1 MKSEAPFGTAGS
13 HERRLTAEHVAA
25 RALLA
30 ASTIDEAAPR
40 ILEAICRALDWEYG
54 GLWAIDRQADVL
66 RCVEVWCS
74 SAEQFAE
81 FRQASRGLTFR
92 PGVGLPGRVWQ
103 SRQPA
108 WIPDVTSDT
117 NFPRAPVAAREGL
130 HAAFGFPVLL
140 RGEVLSVMEFFSRE
154 IREPDEELLSLLM
167 TVGSQIGMF
176 MDRRGAQEEL
186 DRFFNLSLDLL
197 CVAGFDGYLKRVNP
211 AWQRSLGFTEEELL
225 SSPYVDRLHP
235 DDRAPTIIEAR
246 KLIEGRAVM
255 YFENRHLHKDG
266 TWRWLLWT
274 AAPYPEQQVFYA
286 AGRDI
291 TERKAAEETLALYA
305 RDLEV
310 THRELEDQAARLSQ
324 LVRELETS
332 KRRAEEAAEVKSAF
346 LANMSHEIRTP
357 LNAILGM
364 TTLALK
370 TRLTNEQRDYLS
382 TVKSSAEALIAIISD
397 ILDFSKIEARRLD
410 LERTEFNLRDAVGDA
425 AKVLALRASEKGLEL
440 ACDVGREVPATVVGD
455 PGRLRQ
461 VLLNV
466 IGNAVKFTSAGEV
479 VVRVTVDDDTR
490 GFDAPGSDAA
500 GPGTVVPGT
509 VVPGTVVPGTV
520 PGAVGAGTVRLRFAV
535 RDTGVGIPRNKQQ
548 DIFRAFTQADSST
561 TRRFGGTGLGLAIA
575 SRLVELMGGRIWLE
589 SEPGH
594 GSTFHFTARFDRPAT
609 ASAGGP
615 DEVPRALQGLRVLVV
630 DDNATNRRIVE
641 EMLASWHM
649 LPTSASDAV
658 SALGALQQ
666 AAKAGR
672 RYEAVIADCQMPD
685 VDGFMLARRVKR
697 HQRLRDTPV
706 IMLTSVG
713 RADDAA
719 RVRRLGIDAYLTKP
733 VTHSDLFDTLTEV
746 FAAKGTARLVTRA
759 GRARSEGARPSPRAE
774 RRLRI
779 LVAEDHAVNRKLVT
793 TLLRT
798 RGHTVKAVENGRAA
812 VGAIDAAS
820 ERFDVVVMDLQMP
833 EMGGLEATQ
842 AIRALERPT
851 GSRVPIL
858 ALTAHALRGDR
869 ERCLQAGMDEYMSK
883 PIDADQLT
891 VTVERLAAGGGS
903 APSGEPR
910 ERGELPTA
918 GSTGTEGQPASE
930 MALDEV
936 KALSHCGGNR
946 RLLADVIGAFRRDC
960 PVSIRRIERA
970 LARADGDGVRN
981 AAHALKGSAAAIGAS
996 ATRAVAAELED
1007 MGRQGQLESAG
1018 QACDRLRD
1026 EIRRLDEALVEAG
1039 LNPGARQDG
1048 AAKRGAEAARKPVT
1062 RPTRD
1067 ARAKGPARPP
1077 SVRRPATAP
1086 TRRASKAR
1094 STRRRS

>member
-1 MKSEAPFGTAGS
+1 MKSDIRSGTAGTQD
-13 HERRLTAEHVAA
+13 RRLTAEHVAA
-25 RALLA
+25 RALLS

-40 ILEAICRALDWEYG
+40 ILEAICQALDWEYG
-54 GLWAIDRQADVL
+54 ALWSVDRRADAL
-66 RCVEVWCS
+66 RCVETWTS
-74 SAEQFAE
+74 SSVQFAE
-81 FRQASRGLTFR
+81 FEQVSRASAFR
-92 PGVGLPGRVWQ
+92 RGVGLPGRVWQ
-103 SRQPA
+103 SAQPA
-108 WIPDVTSDT
+108 WIPDVTLDT
-117 NFPRAPVAAREGL
+117 NFPRAATAAREHL

-154 IREPDEELLSLLM
+154 IREPDQDLLSMLM

-186 DRFFNLSLDLL
+186 DRFFNLSLDML
-197 CVAGFDGYLKRVNP
+197 CVAGFDGYLRRVNP
-211 AWQRSLGFTEEELL
+211 AWQRNLGYTEQELL

-235 DDRAPTIIEAR
+235 DDRQPTIKEAR
-246 KLIEGRAVM
+246 KLIEGHEVL

-274 AAPYPEQQVFYA
+274 AAPFPEQQVFYA
-286 AGRDI
+286 VGRDI
-291 TERKAAEETLALYA
+291 TERKAAEETLAGYA
-305 RDLEV
+305 RDLEI

-364 TTLALK
+364 TALALK
-370 TRLTNEQRDYLS
+370 TRLTTQQRDYLA
-382 TVKSSAEALIAIISD
+382 TAKSSAEALLAIISD

-410 LERTEFNLRDAVGDA
+410 LERTEFDLRDAVGDA

-440 ACDVGREVPATVVGD
+440 ACDVARDVPATVVGD

-466 IGNAVKFTSAGEV
+466 IGNAVKFTTAGEV
-479 VVRVTVDDDTR
+479 VARVAV
-490 GFDAPGSDAA
+490 DAA
-500 GPGTVVPGT
+500 GSDPGSV
-509 VVPGTVVPGTV
+509 
-520 PGAVGAGTVRLRFAV
+520 ALHFAV
-535 RDTGVGIPRNKQQ
+535 RDTGVGIPRDKQQ
-548 DIFRAFTQADSST
+548 DIFQAFTQADSST

-575 SRLVELMGGRIWLE
+575 SRLVELMGGRIWVE
-589 SEPGH
+589 SEPGQ
-594 GSTFHFTARFDRPAT
+594 GSTFHFTARFDRP
-609 ASAGGP
+609 
-615 DEVPRALQGLRVLVV
+615 VPAAAEARETDPRPLDGLRVLVV

-641 EMLASWHM
+641 EMLASWNM
-649 LPTSASDAV
+649 VPTSTSDAV
-658 SALGALQQ
+658 SALTALQQ
-666 AAKAGR
+666 AAKSGR

-733 VTHSDLFDTLTEV
+733 VTHSDLFDTLSEV
-746 FAAKGTARLVTRA
+746 FAAKGGGGLMTRAARARTETARPA
-759 GRARSEGARPSPRAE
+759 ARAE

-793 TLLRT
+793 TLLRA
-798 RGHTVKAVENGRAA
+798 RGHVVKAVENGRAA
-812 VGAIDAAS
+812 VAAIEAAADP
-820 ERFDVVVMDLQMP
+820 FDVVVMDLQMP
-833 EMGGLEATQ
+833 EMGGLEASQ
-842 AIRALERPT
+842 AIRTLEGPAGR
-851 GSRVPIL
+851 RVPIV

-869 ERCLQAGMDEYMSK
+869 ERCLQAGMDDYMSK

-891 VTVERLAAGGGS
+891 ITVERLAGNDPQGAGRTVGS
-903 APSGEPR
+903 DGTSGTSSSDSFA
-910 ERGELPTA
+910 GEV
-918 GSTGTEGQPASE
+918 
-930 MALDEV
+930 ALDEDR
-936 KALSHCGGNR
+936 AMSHCGGNR
-946 RLLADVIGAFRRDC
+946 QLLAEVVAAFRTDS
-960 PVSIRRIERA
+960 PASIRKIERA
-970 LARADGDGVRN
+970 LARGDAEGLRN

-996 ATRAVAAELED
+996 AARAVAAELED
-1007 MGRQGQLESAG
+1007 MGRCCQLDSAG

-1039 LNPGARQDG
+1039 LHRRAG
-1048 AAKRGAEAARKPVT
+1048 RKKTTTKTTKTT
-1062 RPTRD
+1062 RH
-1067 ARAKGPARPP
+1067 ARAK
-1077 SVRRPATAP
+1077 
-1086 TRRASKAR
+1086 AR
-1094 STRRRS
+1094 SRRRRS